1 MTVHWTQA
9 LATMAVQHLWQSA
22 LLIALVVLVLGRSR
36 LSAEARSWALCVAFV
51 LAAVSP
57 LLVLLPRTAPMPVAV
72 TQHTVSLPTVND
84 AVQVIALTPVDVG
97 HAMTTSSTT
106 PSLLHA
112 VVVIWLL
119 GTLWGLGRLGQ
130 GAWQAH
136 RLHRRARPA
145 PALESLLRWELPSG
159 ARVALSDSAPG
170 PMVVGLWSPRIL
182 VPTTMASTL
191 PPAALRDLLLHE
203 AAHIRR
209 HDLWITA
216 AQRALLAVYWWSP
229 FLRLLGRRL
238 DLARE
243 MACDERAALRTGS
256 GRGYADSLLAG
267 IAGLTTQRERSAPLA
282 VGMSATRSGLSQRI
296 DGLLRLDTRSARW
309 TTRFG
314 WGALC
319 AVALVA
325 HVGVT
330 VAATP
335 RLGKTIIVAE
345 NETATTS
352 RTVSPHAE
360 QLLSAASNGD
370 ISRVQQLVKTGVA
383 VDTQVSG
390 DGTALIIA
398 AKQGELAMVDALLV
412 LGAQPDLASRG
423 DGNPLIA
430 AARRG
435 HLPVVERLVGAGA
448 DVNRIVALDETP
460 LINAARSG
468 DVETVAYLVEHGAD
482 VNLGVVADFGQWRS
496 PLNQAR
502 NDRVREYLTQRG
514 AVAGRR

>member
-22 LLIALVVLVLGRSR
+22 LLFALAALVVGRSR
-36 LSAEARSWALCVAFV
+36 LTAEARSWALCAAFV
-51 LAAVSP
+51 LAAASP
-57 LLVLLPRTAPMPVAV
+57 LLVLLPRTAP
-72 TQHTVSLPTVND
+72 PTVEV
-84 AVQVIALTPVDVG
+84 APRAVLPSATGAPVQVVAQKMDGVTSTAPAPTP
-97 HAMTTSSTT
+97 T
-106 PSLLHA
+106 LLHGA
-112 VVVIWLL
+112 VLIWLL
-119 GTLWGLGRLGQ
+119 GTLWGLTRLGQ
-130 GAWQAH
+130 GAWQAR
-136 RLHRRARPA
+136 RLHRCARQSPQQE
-145 PALESLLRWELPSG
+145 ALLGEELPAG
-159 ARVALSDSAPG
+159 ASVALSDIAPG

-203 AAHIRR
+203 AAHVRR

-229 FLRLLGRRL
+229 FLHLLGRRL

-243 MACDERAALRTGS
+243 MACDEQAALRTGS
-256 GRGYADSLLAG
+256 GRGYANSLLAG
-267 IAGLTTQRERSAPLA
+267 IAGLMTQRGRSAPLA
-282 VGMSATRSGLSQRI
+282 VAMSATRSGLSQRI
-296 DGLLRLDTRSARW
+296 DGLLRLDMRSTRW

-314 WGALC
+314 WGARF

-335 RLGKTIIVAE
+335 RLGNAIIVAE

-352 RTVSPHAE
+352 GTVSPHAE
-360 QLLSAASNGD
+360 QLLSAASSGD
-370 ISRVQQLVKTGVA
+370 ISRVQQLVKTGIA
-383 VDTQVSG
+383 VDTQVGG

-502 NDRVREYLTQRG
+502 NDRVRDYLAQRG
-514 AVAGRR
+514 AVAVRR

>member
-9 LATMAVQHLWQSA
+9 LATMAAQHLWQSA
-22 LLIALVVLVLGRSR
+22 LLFALAALVLGRSR
-36 LSAEARSWALCVAFV
+36 LSAEARSWALCAAFL
-51 LAAVSP
+51 LAAASP
-57 LLVLLPRTAPMPVAV
+57 LLVLLPRTAPTTVEVAQQAVLPSATGAPVAV
-72 TQHTVSLPTVND
+72 AAQK
-84 AVQVIALTPVDVG
+84 VDG
-97 HAMTTSSTT
+97 ITNTIPASTT
-106 PSLLHA
+106 PTLLHGA
-112 VVVIWLL
+112 VLIWLL
-119 GTLWGLGRLGQ
+119 GTLWGLTRLGQ
-130 GAWQAH
+130 GAWQAR
-136 RLHRRARPA
+136 RLHRSARHSPQHE
-145 PALESLLRWELPSG
+145 ALLGGELP
-159 ARVALSDSAPG
+159 ARASVALSDIAPG
-170 PMVVGLWSPRIL
+170 PMVVGLCSPRIL

-267 IAGLTTQRERSAPLA
+267 IAGLTTQRGRSAPLA

-360 QLLSAASNGD
+360 QLLSAASKGD
-370 ISRVQQLVKTGVA
+370 ISRVQQLVKRGVA

>member
-9 LATMAVQHLWQSA
+9 LATMAVQHLWHSA
-22 LLIALVVLVLGRSR
+22 LLLALAALVLGRSR
-36 LSAEARSWALCVAFV
+36 LSAEARSWALCAAFV
-51 LAAVSP
+51 LAAASP
-57 LLVLLPRTAPMPVAV
+57 LLVLLPRSAPTPVAV
-72 TQHTVSLPTVND
+72 AQQTVSPPTANS
-84 AVQVIALTPVDVG
+84 AVQIIAPKAVDVA
-97 HAMTTSSTT
+97 HAITATSTT
-106 PSLLHA
+106 PTLLHG
-112 VVVIWLL
+112 VVLIWLL

-130 GAWQAH
+130 GAWQAR
-136 RLHRRARPA
+136 RLHRSARRA
-145 PALESLLRWELPSG
+145 PALESLLRGELPSG
-159 ARVALSDSAPG
+159 ARIALSDSVPG

-182 VPTTMASTL
+182 VPTTMATTL
-191 PPAALRDLLLHE
+191 PLAALRDLLLHE

-209 HDLWITA
+209 HDLWICA

-243 MACDERAALRTGS
+243 MACDERAALRSGS
-256 GRGYADSLLAG
+256 GRGYADSLLTG
-267 IAGLTTQRERSAPLA
+267 IAGLIQQRDRSVPLA
-282 VGMSATRSGLSQRI
+282 VAMSATRTGLRQRI
-296 DGLLRLDTRSARW
+296 DGLLTLDTRPARW
-309 TTRFG
+309 TTRLG

-319 AVALVA
+319 AIALVA

-335 RLGKTIIVAE
+335 RLGKAVILVEDTPA
-345 NETATTS
+345 AAPRS
-352 RTVSPHAE
+352 ASPQAE
-360 QLLSAASNGD
+360 QLLSAAGTGD
-370 ISRVQQLVKTGVA
+370 ISRVQELVKTGVA

-435 HLPVVERLVGAGA
+435 RLPVVERLVGAGA
-448 DVNRIVALDETP
+448 DVNRIVAYDETP

-468 DVETVAYLVEHGAD
+468 DVDTVAYLVEHGAD
-482 VNLGVVADFGQWRS
+482 VNLGVVADQGQWRS

-502 NDRVREYLTQRG
+502 NDRVRDYLTQRG